1 MKTLGDDVISLLSVA
16 QHNAL
21 IVAPFMRSA
30 TLTRLLDSI
39 STGTDIRVVTRWRPT
54 DLLAGASDLGVY
66 DVVESRGV
74 PLYLRNDLHAKFFAA
89 DERCLIGSANV
100 TDTAL
105 GWRSP
110 ANLELLAPIARTAD
124 HIVEFEK
131 ALDVG
136 ALRATAEYRD
146 HLADLIEKL
155 RGLPVVIPG
164 REDDASTMG
173 LLPPSWVPRTRNPE
187 DLYSVYRGEV
197 DVSRSVLQAMQE
209 ELAKIG
215 TVPGMNEE
223 TFRTWVAA
231 TIIQTPL
238 VSRVLQYIENEGEV
252 TEAVLSNLLVKI
264 GADDKESR
272 TREVLEILKR
282 WLTYFLPTQYETT
295 QDSIKLIKAKK
306 L

>member
-1 MKTLGDDVISLLSVA
+1 M
-16 QHNAL
+16 
-21 IVAPFMRSA
+21 
-30 TLTRLLDSI
+30 
-39 STGTDIRVVTRWRPT
+39 VTRWRLT

-66 DVVESRGV
+66 DVAESRAV
-74 PLYLRNDLHAKFFAA
+74 PLYLRHDLHAKFFAA
-89 DERCLIGSANV
+89 DEMCLIGSANV
-100 TDTAL
+100 TETAL

-131 ALDVG
+131 SLDAG
-136 ALRATAEYRD
+136 ALRATAEHRD
-146 HLADLIEKL
+146 RLADLIEKL

-164 REDDASTMG
+164 REDDGSTMG
-173 LLPPSWVPRTRNPE
+173 LLPSSWVPRIRNPE
-187 DLYSVYRGEV
+187 ELYSVYRGEV
-197 DVSRSVLQAMQE
+197 DVSRSVLQTMQE

-238 VSRVLQYIENEGEV
+238 VSRVLQYIDNEGQV
-252 TEAVLSNLLVKI
+252 TEAVLSDLLAKI
-264 GADDKESR
+264 GADDKEYR
-272 TREVLEILKR
+272 TRDVLEILKR
-282 WLTYFLPTQYETT
+282 WLTYFLPTQYETA